1 MIRPLDPVTTY
12 DLNAYVDGQLD
23 MPRRIEVEDHL
34 ARHPEAAAR
43 VMADMR
49 TRDEL
54 RLAFAEHSSLAR
66 PQTTETARRLERGLA
81 RSRALSRLRR
91 FATAAVIAT
100 AGWIAHAEFTGSAS
114 TAAPIPAA
122 FVDDAVKAHRIEAAR
137 MAAGAVAPPSATY
150 DPAAIRA
157 STALAMPSLPA
168 GWRVLDIQ
176 ILPAAAGSS
185 VEIVFDADD
194 LGRVSLFAARADSF
208 AVVAPAAERRNSETV
223 AYWQMGDMAYALT
236 GRADRALV
244 AAARTLASALY

>member
-1 MIRPLDPVTTY
+1 MIRPIDPVTTY

-23 MPRRIEVEDHL
+23 MHRRIEVEDHL
-34 ARHPEAAAR
+34 ARHPETAAR

-81 RSRALSRLRR
+81 RARALSRLRR
-91 FATAAVIAT
+91 FATAAVIAA
-100 AGWIAHAEFTGSAS
+100 AGWIAHAEVTGSSS

-137 MAAGAVAPPSATY
+137 MAMAAAPPTATY

-157 STALAMPSLPA
+157 STALAMPILPA

-185 VEIVFDADD
+185 VEIVFDAED

-208 AVVAPAAERRNSETV
+208 AVVAPATAQRNTETV

-236 GRADRALV
+236 GPADRELV
-244 AAARTLASALY
+244 AAARTLANALY

>member
-34 ARHPEAAAR
+34 ARHPDIAAR

-66 PQTTETARRLERGLA
+66 PQTAETARRLERGLA

-100 AGWIAHAEFTGSAS
+100 AGWIAHAEFTGASS
-114 TAAPIPAA
+114 TAAPIPAV
-122 FVDDAVKAHRIEAAR
+122 FVDNAVKAHRTEAAR
-137 MAAGAVAPPSATY
+137 LAMAIEPAAATY

-157 STALAMPSLPA
+157 STALAMPIVPA
-168 GWRVLDIQ
+168 GWQVRDIQ
-176 ILPAAAGSS
+176 IRPADAGTS
-185 VEIVFDADD
+185 VEIVFDAED
-194 LGRVSLFAARADSF
+194 LGRVSLFAARAASF
-208 AVVAPAAERRNSETV
+208 AVVAPAAERRNTETV
-223 AYWQMGDMAYALT
+223 AYWQMGDTAYALT
-236 GRADRALV
+236 GPADRALV
-244 AAARTLASALY
+244 AAAQTLANALY